1 MVYLVLI
8 SAFLTILFV
17 FLGVY
22 SIVFSKR
29 LSVAERLDLY
39 TKDSDMVIE
48 EPLSLKEFFLSII
61 RSISNGLSRKTY
73 LEDVRKKLLQAYV
86 FMRPEEFVGMSIL
99 VGLVIG
105 LLLYALSGMW
115 LVGII
120 GLIIGFKLPDIIVGS
135 IKKKR
140 MKQLNAQLPDALTI
154 VSNGLRAGFSFT
166 QAMNV
171 AATEMDSPIRDEFL
185 KIIRDN
191 SIGKT
196 LDDALMDFSERTDDD
211 DIDMFVTALII
222 QRKVGGN
229 LAEILDT
236 IAATIRDRARI
247 RGEVKTLT
255 AQGKISAI
263 VITLLPIG
271 IAVFLL
277 FVNPEY
283 IMELFTSRIGIFLV
297 AGAVLM
303 QIVGGFLML
312 KIADIEI

>member
-8 SAFLTILFV
+8 SAFLTILFI
-17 FLGVY
+17 FLGIY

-39 TKDSDMVIE
+39 TKDEDMVIE
-48 EPLSLKEFFLSII
+48 EPLSLKEFLLGII
-61 RSISNGLSRKTY
+61 RSVSNGLSRKTY
-73 LEDVRKKLLQAYV
+73 LEQVRKKLLQAYV
-86 FMRPEEFVGMSIL
+86 FMRPDEFIGMSIL
-99 VGLVIG
+99 IGLAIG

-115 LVGII
+115 LLGII
-120 GLIIGFKLPDIIVGS
+120 GLIIGYKLPDIVVGN

-140 MKQLNAQLPDALTI
+140 MRQLNSQLPDALTI

-171 AATEMDSPIRDEFL
+171 AATEMDSPLRDEFL

-236 IAATIRDRARI
+236 ISATIRDRARI

-255 AQGKISAI
+255 AQSKISAI
-263 VITLLPIG
+263 VITMLPIG

-277 FVNPEY
+277 LVNPEY
-283 IMELFTSRIGIFLV
+283 LMELFTNRIGIFMV